1 MHSSCPASAAA
12 GEALPPGGGQGGP
25 KPTTDM
31 RLLVALAI
39 PMIVGQAMQV
49 GLHAI
54 DAVMVTR
61 LGVDSLVAAAM
72 GNNAAALFYFIGV
85 GFGSTVPVLAAR
97 AFGAGDRSRLNL
109 VLRHGLTVSLFY
121 SVACVAVFV
130 VLVNRIL
137 PLFGPAEFAEA
148 ARPYAVLL
156 IVSLVPALLLQ
167 NLRGF
172 AEAQNRPWLPLA
184 NIGVGVGLNV
194 VLNLGF
200 IYGKWGFPA
209 LGLTGAAL
217 GTLLARCG
225 MLAHFVWVLR
235 RERTIAPAPGA
246 WRWVAPRR
254 GFYGEYFRVAVPS
267 AVIAIVL
274 IGNMV
279 VVTAM
284 MGQLGAVA
292 LAANEITRQL
302 ALLAMTVPLGL
313 SWAIAIRVG
322 QAAGRA
328 EPREFRSTVQA
339 SLATAGTAAA
349 VTGAAIFF
357 GRREL
362 AQLFLG
368 EGGGV
373 RSEVLATA
381 EQVLAV
387 AAGSVVADAVVL
399 GCLGVFRGMAAVRAP
414 AAIYA
419 AGLWCVALPLAYGFG
434 HWRGGGA
441 VGVWTGLVVGNL
453 LTATTLAGILAWRL
467 STWRPNPRLN
477 VA

>member
-1 MHSSCPASAAA
+1 
-12 GEALPPGGGQGGP
+12 
-25 KPTTDM
+25 M
-31 RLLVALAI
+31 RLLLALAI
-39 PMIVGQAMQV
+39 PMIAGQAMQV

-97 AFGAGDRSRLNL
+97 AFGAGDQARLNL
-109 VLRHGLTVSLFY
+109 VLRHGLTVSLIY
-121 SVACVAVFV
+121 SVACVAVFSA
-130 VLVNRIL
+130 LVSRIL
-137 PLFGPAEFAEA
+137 PLFGPAEFAAA
-148 ARPYAVLL
+148 ARPYAMLL

-172 AEAQNRPWLPLA
+172 AEAQNRPWLPLV
-184 NIGVGVGLNV
+184 NIGVGVVLNV

-200 IYGKWGFPA
+200 IYGRWGFPA

-217 GTLLARCG
+217 GTLLARGG

-235 RERTIAPAPGA
+235 RERAITPAPGA
-246 WRWVAPRR
+246 WRWVAPGC
-254 GFYGEYFRVAVPS
+254 GFYGEYFRVAIPS
-267 AVIAIVL
+267 AVIAVVL

-284 MGQLGAVA
+284 MGRLGALA

-302 ALLAMTVPLGL
+302 VMLAMTAPMGL

-322 QAAGRA
+322 QSAGRA
-328 EPREFRSTVQA
+328 EARAFRSTVLA
-339 SLATAGTAAA
+339 SLMTAGTVAA

-373 RSEVLATA
+373 RVEVLATA
-381 EQVLAV
+381 ERVLGV
-387 AAGSVVADAVVL
+387 AAWSMVADGVVL

-419 AGLWCVALPLAYGFG
+419 VGLWLVALPLAYGFG
-434 HWRGGGA
+434 HWQGGGA

-453 LTATTLAGILAWRL
+453 LTAMTLTGMLARKL
-467 STWRPNPRLN
+467 SSWKPTGRSN
-477 VA
+477 